1 MDRAVVQA
9 RLGVFETTLRLST
22 ARESYKSL
30 CGCHHQGSAL
40 LDEKVRFALIGSTI
54 SIANGRSCYL
64 LLQRHHR
71 APHPLLIYSRSS
83 MCESPYTLQ
92 WNVSSNHCPTL
103 VDATNSSVP
112 VKIRWS
118 KGYIRSWPSLAH
130 LWSMW
135 YREYYESSMPRLI
148 IRYEDLLFHTEKVI
162 DSIRDCVGATWK
174 SDTFQWQAAPAK
186 THPYFARFK
195 APSSLVSAVIKYG
208 SAKGRE
214 GTMNIDDQT
223 YARTFIDKAMV
234 RNFHY
239 QDF

>member
-1 MDRAVVQA
+1 
-9 RLGVFETTLRLST
+9 
-22 ARESYKSL
+22 
-30 CGCHHQGSAL
+30 
-40 LDEKVRFALIGSTI
+40 
-54 SIANGRSCYL
+54 
-64 LLQRHHR
+64 
-71 APHPLLIYSRSS
+71 

-92 WNVSSNHCPTL
+92 WNHSSHHCPTL
-103 VDATNSSVP
+103 VDSTNASVP

-135 YREYYESSMPRLI
+135 YREYYESSMPRII

-162 DSIRDCVGATWK
+162 DSIRDCVGGSWK

-195 APSSLVSAVIKYG
+195 APSSLVSAIIKYG
-208 SAKGRE
+208 TAKGRE
-214 GTMNIDDQT
+214 GTMNKDDQT
-223 YARTFIDKAMV
+223 YAREFIDASLV
-234 RNFHY
+234 HNFHY

>member
-1 MDRAVVQA
+1 
-9 RLGVFETTLRLST
+9 
-22 ARESYKSL
+22 
-30 CGCHHQGSAL
+30 
-40 LDEKVRFALIGSTI
+40 
-54 SIANGRSCYL
+54 
-64 LLQRHHR
+64 
-71 APHPLLIYSRSS
+71 